1 MIGVG
6 AALGFLLALIP
17 VVLTP
22 GASFT
27 LVTGHALAG
36 HRRHAAAVIVGTM
49 VGILTHAVL
58 AGVGLAAL
66 VMASSQAFSVVRV
79 LGALVMIGL
88 GLNPLWR
95 ARRGGAAVEVVDRAQ
110 APLWRTLLSAYGANV
125 LNVKAAAVYLTVAP
139 QFISAAQAG
148 VVSMVQLAAVH
159 IAAQTSWLV
168 AWTFGWSALS
178 RHLSPR
184 AWRRRMDA
192 LGGAVLVALGFR
204 SLAGSR

>member
-1 MIGVG
+1 MIGIG
-6 AALGFLLALIP
+6 AALGFLLALVP

-36 HRRHAAAVIVGTM
+36 RRREAAAVIVGTM
-49 VGILTHAVL
+49 LGILTHAFL

-79 LGALVMIGL
+79 LGGLVMIGL
-88 GLNPLWR
+88 GLNLLWR
-95 ARRGGAAVEVVDRAQ
+95 ARRVGQPAPDVNTVQ

-139 QFISAAQAG
+139 QFLSAAQAG
-148 VVSMVQLAAVH
+148 VLSMVQLAVVH
-159 IAAQTSWLV
+159 VAAQTSWLV

-178 RHLSPR
+178 RHISPR

-192 LGGAVLVALGFR
+192 LGGAVLVALGLR